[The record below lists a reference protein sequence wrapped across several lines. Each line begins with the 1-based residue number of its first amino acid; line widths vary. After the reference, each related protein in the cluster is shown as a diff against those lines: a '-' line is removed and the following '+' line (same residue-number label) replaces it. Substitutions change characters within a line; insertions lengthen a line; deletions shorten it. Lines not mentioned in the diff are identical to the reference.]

1 MLLDQGD
8 STRCPSRKQTSVFEG
23 RKLTGVRTGASGS
36 HSLSD
41 QLAYAS
47 TPQTRIA
54 GALFYAELRYAAQ
67 LLSRVACPSPRSMA
81 LIICGRSRSFA
92 KDLPD

>member
-1 MLLDQGD
+1 MLLDQRH
-8 STRCPSRKQTSVFEG
+8 STRCPSRKQTSVFQG
-23 RKLTGVRTGASGS
+23 RKLTGVRTSASGS
-36 HSLSD
+36 HLLSD

-47 TPQTRIA
+47 THQTRA

-81 LIICGRSRSFA
+81 LIICGRSRSCEKVFS
-92 KDLPD
+92 D